1 MKILCY
7 GDSNTYGYD
16 GTDPFGGRLPENAR
30 WPELLGRSIGC
41 ECLNLGLNGRR
52 VPRYPRSIDADLR
65 LLSRAGSGDLIIV
78 MLGTNDLL
86 CGAEPEDTAAHL
98 KSFLEKLKC
107 LKPDCPLLV
116 AAPPPVDIA
125 GEDFSAAIEALA
137 AAYCSMAHE
146 IGASFVDAAAW
157 QIPTVG
163 DGIHFSQR
171 GHMLFALKMGQ
182 TLRTLAN
189 SIGL

>member
-30 WPELLGRSIGC
+30 WPALLGESLGC
-41 ECLNLGLNGRR
+41 ECLNCGLNGRR

-65 LLSRAGSGDLIIV
+65 LLSRARGGDLILV

-86 CGAEPEDTAAHL
+86 CGAEPEETAACM
-98 KSFLEKLKC
+98 KSFLERLRSAR
-107 LKPDCPLLV
+107 PDCTVLL
-116 AAPPPVDIA
+116 AAPPPAAMEDA
-125 GEDFSAAIEALA
+125 DFSAAFIALA
-137 AAYCSMAHE
+137 EAYRAVAE
-146 IGASFVDAAAW
+146 ELGVPFADTTPW

-163 DGIHFSQR
+163 DGVHFSER
-171 GHMLFALKMGQ
+171 GHRLFALKMGV
-182 TLRTLAN
+182 TVRML
-189 SIGL
+189 GLI

>member
-1 MKILCY
+1 
-7 GDSNTYGYD
+7 
-16 GTDPFGGRLPENAR
+16 
-30 WPELLGRSIGC
+30 
-41 ECLNLGLNGRR
+41 
-52 VPRYPRSIDADLR
+52 
-65 LLSRAGSGDLIIV
+65 

-86 CGAEPEDTAAHL
+86 SGAEPEDTAAHL

-125 GEDFSAAIEALA
+125 GEDFSGAIEALA
-137 AAYCSMAHE
+137 EVYCSMAHD
-146 IGASFVDAAAW
+146 IGAFFADTTVW

-171 GHMLFALKMGQ
+171 GHMLFALKMGR
-182 TLRTLAN
+182 TLYSLAN